1 MYIHGSKSLH
11 QNTLLQPLPPSAVLR
26 PQEEKEIELSI
37 KSIAIVAS
45 VVSLNS
51 PRIEG
56 LDLSFFTPD
65 KLFVIANETST
76 SIMKIKVLDDDEK
89 HYEKPQSVPI
99 YATIA
104 FPTAGRIFNTT
115 DTMTNEVRGNK
126 TINSIFILEILPP
139 LKFLDYLKILADQVV
154 TPLGTIYTFIAYFD
168 YSSSNCFFHLYY

>member
-1 MYIHGSKSLH
+1 
-11 QNTLLQPLPPSAVLR
+11 
-26 PQEEKEIELSI
+26 
-37 KSIAIVAS
+37 
-45 VVSLNS
+45 
-51 PRIEG
+51 
-56 LDLSFFTPD
+56 
-65 KLFVIANETST
+65 
-76 SIMKIKVLDDDEK
+76 MKIKVLDDDEK

-154 TPLGTIYTFIAYFD
+154 TPLGTIYTFIATLITAVATVFSTFIIRKKRKQKKSRGD
-168 YSSSNCFFHLYY
+168 HKK